1 MEVSPPLSPG
11 KFFKRLITVK
21 IWLSSLL
28 NVSTFNFSLWFF
40 LMLLEIHGQMFLQ
53 HGQTLYLCQG
63 HCFFP
68 GCSSYSI
75 IFCPSIFTSFYLTL
89 GKMVADRVH
98 YYSLIVTL
106 SKTVW
111 LSLKMTPVIIYHS
124 TSPCLSIKLD
134 REFFIFSLHLWWG
147 HWVALDWGFILESIY
162 SFCHFLLVITF
173 WYPLVTTLSS
183 ID

>member
-1 MEVSPPLSPG
+1 MSVFPFEFVYLS
-11 KFFKRLITVK
+11 
-21 IWLSSLL
+21 
-28 NVSTFNFSLWFF
+28 FSLRFF
-40 LMLLEIHGQMFLQ
+40 LMLLEIHGQMFLK
-53 HGQTLYLCQG
+53 HGQTLNPCQG

-68 GCSSYSI
+68 RCSSHSI

-89 GKMVADRVH
+89 GKMVADRIH
-98 YYSLIVTL
+98 YYSLTATL
-106 SKTVW
+106 LKVVW
-111 LSLKMTPVIIYHS
+111 LSLKMAPVIIYHF

-147 HWVALDWGFILESIY
+147 HWVALNWGLILEAIY

-173 WYPLVTTLSS
+173 WYLLVITLSF